1 MVAARGITLDQGH
14 EFLNPKLKT
23 LLPEPNQ
30 LKDMEPAIDL
40 IMRALKEDETIAVF
54 GDYDVDGAT
63 SSAILVQFFSM
74 IGKNLP
80 VYIPDRQKE
89 GYGPNLPALM
99 KLKDNGASVIITVDC
114 GTTAFEPLEAAA
126 KAGLKIIVIDHH
138 VAEPRLPKGSL
149 VINPNRFD
157 ETSKHGQL
165 AAVGVTFLFITA
177 LNRALRKLNWY
188 DKTLPEPN
196 LMKFIGLVA
205 LGTICDVVPLTGL
218 NRALVSQ
225 GLRVLQMQEN
235 FGITALSEIANI
247 SEPLNCF
254 HAGFLL
260 GPRVNAGGRVG
271 EANLGVRLLTTSNVN
286 EAKALALKLNEYN
299 NERRDLEQTVFEQA
313 LMQAEQQDKEQH
325 TLILV
330 FGKNWHPGV
339 IGIVAGR
346 LREHFNKPSCVVT
359 QSGGMGK
366 GSGRSVKG
374 VDLGSAIIAARQ
386 MGIVCNGGGHSMAA
400 GFTVSSNKLD
410 TLKKFLQ
417 EHILKQLKNVPL
429 LPYLEFDS
437 TISLAA
443 ATPELIRMLDQVG
456 PFGAGN
462 PQPRFVIPQVQIVQ
476 ANIVGKIHVKC
487 TLRGSDGTRR
497 LNAIAFRS
505 LDTALGKVLLN
516 SQGYPL
522 HVGGKLSLNNWRGS
536 ETVQMVIDDVA
547 KV

>member
-1 MVAARGITLDQGH
+1 
-14 EFLNPKLKT
+14 
-23 LLPEPNQ
+23 
-30 LKDMEPAIDL
+30 
-40 IMRALKEDETIAVF
+40 
-54 GDYDVDGAT
+54 DGAT
-63 SSAILVQFFSM
+63 SSAILVQFFSL
-74 IGKNLP
+74 IGINIP

-99 KLKDNGASVIITVDC
+99 KLKYDGASVIITVDC
-114 GTTAFEPLEAAA
+114 GTTAFESLEAATE
-126 KAGLKIIVIDHH
+126 AGLKVIVIDHH
-138 VAEPRLPKGSL
+138 MAEPRLPKGCL

-177 LNRALRKLNWY
+177 LNRALRKLNWF
-188 DKTLPEPN
+188 DKTFPEPN
-196 LMKFIGLVA
+196 LMKFLGLVA
-205 LGTICDVVPLTGL
+205 RGTICDVVPLTGL

-386 MGIVCNGGGHSMAA
+386 VGIVCNGGGHSMAA

>member
-177 LNRALRKLNWY
+177 LNRALRNFNWY

-522 HVGGKLSLNNWRGS
+522 HVGGKFSLNNWRGS